1 MNALRRLIAVVVEVR
16 PDERATTLLMFMYS
30 FLAMTTYNIVQPVTR
45 SAFIADFGAGNI
57 PYVLLAAGPAVGLL
71 MHAYGRVDATLPKQ
85 WALPLLQVGL
95 AAVLAAFWLLF
106 QTGSRWVSAGFYLF
120 GLLLGTL
127 LVSQFW
133 TLAHEIY
140 DPRQARRLFGF
151 IGAGFGLGG
160 MAGAGLVIAGPAG
173 RDALLLLSAG
183 LLLATTG
190 LVVAIARRVR
200 RVHDPAVD
208 PENTQTPGIIA
219 ALRLVGASP
228 SLRQIAALIGL
239 AALGGVVVD
248 QQLNMAAEQFRG
260 GDEDAVTSFLASV
273 RLVVSASQ
281 FVLQI
286 AFVKQIYR
294 LLGLG
299 FALLMLPL
307 GLAATAVPIL
317 VSGALLAPAVATV
330 VDRSIRYSVD
340 RTTREMLFLPVP
352 SSLTRRAKP
361 LLDVTVDRL
370 ARGTGAVLMLVLI
383 QPWGL
388 GLAWPQLSIVV
399 LVMVGAWL
407 VLAARAKDRYVVAIR
422 NGLESQAV
430 DIRAVDVADLTT
442 VEALLEELAHPEERR
457 VLYAINVLE
466 SLDKQHL
473 VTPLLLHHRAPA
485 VRARALT
492 MLGGSRPEVMRR
504 WEPMVARLVNDS
516 DADVRAHAIVQL
528 ARFRGEDAARLA
540 HSLLTAQSPRAAV
553 SAAVVLASTGRA
565 QDAAVAETTLTTLA
579 ADGSDA
585 AALVRR
591 DVAAAIRQLDN
602 RTCRQ
607 LLIPLLQDTDP
618 RVAEEAMRSVRA
630 FRPFDR
636 LYVPTLTSLLGD
648 RRLKGGARDV
658 LVAYGE
664 PVVEFLGYALRDPD
678 EDVWVRRHVPATLA
692 RVPVQQS
699 MDVLVAHLDDPD
711 GFLRYKVVAAMN
723 HLHRLGPELAFSNDR
738 VEAVVLA
745 ETRRFFTHLTLRQAL
760 VDAEPAYDDTLL
772 SRVLGEKTTRAVDR
786 VYRLLALLHPWRDV
800 ESVRWTIERGG
811 ASSRGQAFEYLDN
824 VLSQRLRRVVLP
836 MLEDLPGPER
846 ARRGHELLRT
856 RARDLEETLLALIND
871 GDEIVAAA
879 AIDLVGKQRLWNLA
893 DDVEHVLAH
902 RPVDDWQVFQAAS
915 WTLASRRLTESER
928 RERWRES
935 LPAIVLADRLGGLSL
950 FRWVEVDE
958 ICRLAR
964 SGRQARHGAGDGL
977 LDEGQVPDALH
988 VLLDGTLTASTRA
1001 GRSRQLAAPALVGVA
1016 PALAGR
1022 RSRETVRAHG
1032 RAITLAIPRDELL
1045 TVLAG
1050 STGLVQ
1056 GLFRAMAES
1065 MPSVRVPRALRGTSP
1080 EQVAGFPREVSAVQ
1094 RVLALQQV
1102 PLFAHVSPDEL
1113 LQLGALTRVEP
1124 FDGGDILS
1132 RTAETPLR
1140 VILRG
1145 TLTVERPSTD
1155 DPARHAGPGDTIGV
1169 YEALAGVPRET
1180 GADHVVATETGA
1192 ALRLNRDELFDLLG
1206 QRPALLEQLFAAITT
1221 PEG

>member
-1 MNALRRLIAVVVEVR
+1 MNALRKLIAVVVEVR
-16 PDERATTLLMFMYS
+16 PDERATTILMFMYS

-120 GLLLGTL
+120 GLLLGAL

-133 TLAHEIY
+133 TLAHGIY

-160 MAGAGLVIAGPAG
+160 MAGAGLIIAGPAG
-173 RDALLLLSAG
+173 RDALLLFSAG
-183 LLLATTG
+183 SLLATTG
-190 LVVAIARRVR
+190 LVVAIARRER

-208 PENTQTPGIIA
+208 PENTRTPGVIA

-352 SSLTRRAKP
+352 SSLKRRAKP
-361 LLDVTVDRL
+361 FLDVTVDRL

-430 DIRAVDVADLTT
+430 DVRAVDVADLTT

-457 VLYAINVLE
+457 VLHAINVLE

-473 VTPLLLHHRAPA
+473 VTPLLLHHREPA

-492 MLGGSRPEVMRR
+492 MLGGSRPEVVRR

-528 ARFRGEDAARLA
+528 ARLRGEDAARLA

-692 RVPVQQS
+692 RIPVQQS

-723 HLHRLGPELAFSNDR
+723 HLHRVGPELAFSNDR

-745 ETRRFFTHLTLRQAL
+745 ETRRFFTHVTLRQAL
-760 VDAEPAYDDTLL
+760 VDAEPVYGDTLL
-772 SRVLGEKTTRAVDR
+772 SRVLGEKTARAVDR
-786 VYRLLALLHPWRDV
+786 VYRLLALLHPWRDI
-800 ESVRWTIERGG
+800 ESVRWTIERD
-811 ASSRGQAFEYLDN
+811 ASARGQAFEYLDN
-824 VLSQRLRRVVLP
+824 VLSQRVRRVVLP

-846 ARRGHELLRT
+846 ERRGHELLGT

-879 AIDLVGKQRLWNLA
+879 AVDLVGEQRLWNLA

-902 RPVDDWQVFQAAS
+902 RPVDDWHVFQAAS
-915 WTLASRRLTESER
+915 WTLASRRLTERER
-928 RERWRES
+928 RDRWRES

-950 FRWVEVDE
+950 FRRVEVDE

-964 SGRQARHGAGDGL
+964 SGRQVRHEPDDML
-977 LDEGQVPDALH
+977 LSEGQVPDALH

-1001 GRSRQLAAPALVGVA
+1001 GRSRQLASAALVGVA
-1016 PALAGR
+1016 PALQGGP
-1022 RSRETVRAHG
+1022 SRETVRAHG

-1050 STGLVQ
+1050 STSLVQ
-1056 GLFRAMAES
+1056 GLFRALAES
-1065 MPSVRVPRALRGTSP
+1065 IPNVRVPRALRGTAP
-1080 EQVAGFPREVSAVQ
+1080 EQVASFPRDASIH
-1094 RVLALQQV
+1094 RFLPVLRE
-1102 PLFAHVSPDEL
+1102 HY
-1113 LQLGALTRVEP
+1113 
-1124 FDGGDILS
+1124 
-1132 RTAETPLR
+1132 
-1140 VILRG
+1140 VILAVPFRMIE
-1145 TLTVERPSTD
+1145 TSVR
-1155 DPARHAGPGDTIGV
+1155 RHEDS
-1169 YEALAGVPRET
+1169 
-1180 GADHVVATETGA
+1180 
-1192 ALRLNRDELFDLLG
+1192 FS
-1206 QRPALLEQLFAAITT
+1206 
-1221 PEG
+1221 

>member
-16 PDERATTLLMFMYS
+16 PDERATTILMFMYS

-57 PYVLLAAGPAVGLL
+57 PYILLAAGPAVGLL
-71 MHAYGRVDATLPKQ
+71 MHAYGRLDATLPKQ
-85 WALPLLQVGL
+85 WALPLLQIGL

-173 RDALLLLSAG
+173 RDALLLFSAG
-183 LLLATTG
+183 SLLATTG
-190 LVVAIARRVR
+190 LAVAIARRER

-208 PENTQTPGIIA
+208 AENTPTPGVIA

-260 GDEDAVTSFLASV
+260 GDEAAVTSFLASV

-299 FALLMLPL
+299 FALLMLPV
-307 GLAATAVPIL
+307 GLAATALPIL

-352 SSLTRRAKP
+352 SSLKRRAKP
-361 LLDVTVDRL
+361 FLDVTVDRL

-388 GLAWPQLSIVV
+388 GLGWPQLSIVV

-407 VLAARAKDRYVVAIR
+407 VLAARAKDRYVLAIR
-422 NGLESQAV
+422 DGLESQAV
-430 DIRAVDVADLTT
+430 DVRAVDVADLTT

-457 VLYAINVLE
+457 VLHAITVLE

-473 VTPLLLHHRAPA
+473 VTPLLLHHTAPA

-492 MLGGSRPEVMRR
+492 MLGGSRPEVVRR
-504 WEPMVARLVNDS
+504 WEPMVTRLVNDS

-528 ARFRGEDAARLA
+528 ARIRGEDAASLA
-540 HSLLTAQSPRAAV
+540 HSLLAAHSPRAAV

-565 QDAAVAETTLTTLA
+565 EDAAVAETTLTTLT

-602 RTCRQ
+602 RNCRQ

-630 FRPFDR
+630 FRPFDP

-664 PVVEFLGYALRDPD
+664 PVVEFLGYALGDLD

-692 RVPVQQS
+692 RIPVQQS
-699 MDVLVAHLDDPD
+699 MDLLVAHLDDQD

-723 HLHRLGPELAFSNDR
+723 HLHRVGPELAFSNDR
-738 VEAVVLA
+738 VEAVVLT
-745 ETRRFFTHLTLRQAL
+745 ETRRFFTHITLRQAL
-760 VDAEPAYDDTLL
+760 VDAEPVYGDTLL
-772 SRVLGEKTTRAVDR
+772 SRVLGEKTARAVDR
-786 VYRLLALLHPWRDV
+786 VYRLLALLHPWRDI
-800 ESVRWTIERGG
+800 ESVRWTIERN
-811 ASSRGQAFEYLDN
+811 ASARGQAFEYLDN
-824 VLSQRLRRVVLP
+824 VLSQRVRRVVLP

-846 ARRGHELLRT
+846 ARRGHQLLGT

-879 AIDLVGKQRLWNLA
+879 AIDLVGEQRLWNLA

-964 SGRQARHGAGDGL
+964 SGRQARHGPGDTL
-977 LDEGQVPDALH
+977 LAEGQVPDALH

-1016 PALAGR
+1016 PALVGR

-1032 RAITLAIPRDELL
+1032 HAITLAIPRDELL

-1065 MPSVRVPRALRGTSP
+1065 MPSVRVPRALRGTAP
-1080 EQVAGFPREVSAVQ
+1080 KQVAGFPGEISAVQ

-1102 PLFAHVSPDEL
+1102 PLFAHVSADGL

-1124 FDGGDILS
+1124 FDGGDLLS

-1169 YEALAGVPRET
+1169 YEVLAGVPRAT

-1206 QRPALLEQLFAAITT
+1206 QRPALLEQLFAAIAT

>member
-45 SAFIADFGAGNI
+45 AAFIADFGAGNI

-71 MHAYGRVDATLPKQ
+71 MHAYGRLDARLPTQ
-85 WALPLLQVGL
+85 WALPVLQVGL
-95 AAVLAAFWLLF
+95 AAGLAAFWLLF

-173 RDALLLLSAG
+173 RDALLLFSAG
-183 LLLATTG
+183 SLLATTG
-190 LVVAIARRVR
+190 LVVAIARRER

-208 PENTQTPGIIA
+208 AEHTPTPGVIA

-228 SLRQIAALIGL
+228 SLRQIAALIAL
-239 AALGGVVVD
+239 AALGGMVVD

-260 GDEDAVTSFLASV
+260 GDEAAVTSFLASV

-299 FALLMLPL
+299 FALLMLPV
-307 GLAATAVPIL
+307 GLAATALPIL
-317 VSGALLAPAVATV
+317 VSGALLAPVVATV

-352 SSLTRRAKP
+352 SSLKRRAKP
-361 LLDVTVDRL
+361 FLDVTVDRL

-407 VLAARAKDRYVVAIR
+407 VLAARAKDRYVLAIR
-422 NGLESQAV
+422 DGLESQAV
-430 DIRAVDVADLTT
+430 DVRAVDVADLTT

-457 VLYAINVLE
+457 VLHAITVLE

-473 VTPLLLHHRAPA
+473 VTPLLLHHTAPA
-485 VRARALT
+485 VRARTLT
-492 MLGGSRPEVMRR
+492 MLGGSRPEVVRR
-504 WEPMVARLVNDS
+504 WEPMVTRLVNDS

-528 ARFRGEDAARLA
+528 ARIRGEDAARLA

-630 FRPFDR
+630 FRPFDP

-664 PVVEFLGYALRDPD
+664 PVVEFLGYALGDLD

-692 RVPVQQS
+692 RIPVQQS
-699 MDVLVAHLDDPD
+699 MDLLVAHLDDPD

-723 HLHRLGPELAFSNDR
+723 HLHRVGPELAFSNDR
-738 VEAVVLA
+738 VEAVVLT
-745 ETRRFFTHLTLRQAL
+745 ETRRFFTHITLRQAL
-760 VDAEPAYDDTLL
+760 VDAEPVYSDTLL
-772 SRVLGEKTTRAVDR
+772 SRVLGEKTARAVDR
-786 VYRLLALLHPWRDV
+786 VYRLLALLHPWRDI
-800 ESVRWTIERGG
+800 ESVRWTIERN
-811 ASSRGQAFEYLDN
+811 ASARGQAFEYLDN
-824 VLSQRLRRVVLP
+824 VLSQRVRRVVLP

-846 ARRGHELLRT
+846 ARRGHRLLGT

-879 AIDLVGKQRLWNLA
+879 AIDLVGAQRLWNLA

-977 LDEGQVPDALH
+977 LDEGPGPRRVACAPGRYADRVHAC
-988 VLLDGTLTASTRA
+988 RA
-1001 GRSRQLAAPALVGVA
+1001 VAA
-1016 PALAGR
+1016 AGSARPR
-1022 RSRETVRAHG
+1022 RG
-1032 RAITLAIPRDELL
+1032 RAR
-1045 TVLAG
+1045 VG
-1050 STGLVQ
+1050 G
-1056 GLFRAMAES
+1056 
-1065 MPSVRVPRALRGTSP
+1065 PSQS
-1080 EQVAGFPREVSAVQ
+1080 
-1094 RVLALQQV
+1094 
-1102 PLFAHVSPDEL
+1102 
-1113 LQLGALTRVEP
+1113 
-1124 FDGGDILS
+1124 
-1132 RTAETPLR
+1132 
-1140 VILRG
+1140 
-1145 TLTVERPSTD
+1145 
-1155 DPARHAGPGDTIGV
+1155 
-1169 YEALAGVPRET
+1169 
-1180 GADHVVATETGA
+1180 
-1192 ALRLNRDELFDLLG
+1192 
-1206 QRPALLEQLFAAITT
+1206 
-1221 PEG
+1221 

>member
-16 PDERATTLLMFMYS
+16 PDERATTILMFMYS

-45 SAFIADFGAGNI
+45 SAFIADFEAGNI
-57 PYVLLAAGPAVGLL
+57 PYVLLAAGPSVGLL
-71 MHAYGRVDATLPKQ
+71 MHAYGRVDATLPRQ

-106 QTGSRWVSAGFYLF
+106 QTGSRWVSAGFYVF

-173 RDALLLLSAG
+173 RDALLLFSAG
-183 LLLATTG
+183 SLLATTG
-190 LVVAIARRVR
+190 LAVAIARRER
-200 RVHDPAVD
+200 RVHDPAMD
-208 PENTQTPGIIA
+208 PESTQAFGVIA
-219 ALRLVGASP
+219 TLRLVGASP

-239 AALGGVVVD
+239 AALGGVVID

-352 SSLTRRAKP
+352 SSLKRRAKP
-361 LLDVTVDRL
+361 FLDVTVDRL
-370 ARGTGAVLMLVLI
+370 ARGAAAVLMLVLI

-388 GLAWPQLSIVV
+388 GLGWPQLSIVV
-399 LVMVGAWL
+399 LVLVGAWL
-407 VLAARAKDRYVVAIR
+407 VLAARAKDRYVLAIR
-422 NGLESQAV
+422 DGLESQAV
-430 DIRAVDVADLTT
+430 DVRAVDVADLTT

-457 VLYAINVLE
+457 VLHAIDVLE

-473 VTPLLLHHRAPA
+473 VTPLLLHHTAPA

-492 MLGGSRPEVMRR
+492 MLGGSRPEVVRR
-504 WEPMVARLVNDS
+504 WEPMVTQLVNDS

-528 ARFRGEDAARLA
+528 ARLRGEDAASLA
-540 HSLLTAQSPRAAV
+540 HSLLTEHAPHAAV

-565 QDAAVAETTLTTLA
+565 EDAAVAETTLATLA

-630 FRPFDR
+630 FRPFDP
-636 LYVPTLTSLLGD
+636 LYVPTLTSLLGE

-692 RVPVQQS
+692 RIPVQQS

-760 VDAEPAYDDTLL
+760 VDAEPAYDGTLL

-800 ESVRWTIERGG
+800 ESARWTIERGG
-811 ASSRGQAFEYLDN
+811 AFEYLDN

-846 ARRGHELLRT
+846 ARRGHAELGT
-856 RARDLEETLLALIND
+856 RPRDLEETLLALIND

-879 AIDLVGKQRLWNLA
+879 AIDLVGEQRLWNLA

-964 SGRQARHGAGDGL
+964 SGRQARYGPGDGL

-1001 GRSRQLAAPALVGVA
+1001 GRSRQLAAPTLVGVA
-1016 PALAGR
+1016 AALVGR

-1065 MPSVRVPRALRGTSP
+1065 MPSVRVPRALRGTAP
-1080 EQVAGFPREVSAVQ
+1080 EQVAGFPSEVSAVQ

-1102 PLFAHVSPDEL
+1102 PLFAHVSADGL

-1206 QRPALLEQLFAAITT
+1206 QRPALLEQLFAAIAT

>member
-1 MNALRRLIAVVVEVR
+1 MLRNLIAVVVEVR
-16 PDERATTLLMFMYS
+16 PDERATTILMFTYS

-45 SAFIADFGAGNI
+45 AAFIADFGAGNI

-71 MHAYGRVDATLPKQ
+71 MHAYGRVAATLPKQ

-173 RDALLLLSAG
+173 RDALLLFSAG
-183 LLLATTG
+183 SLLATTG
-190 LVVAIARRVR
+190 IVVAIARRER
-200 RVHDPAVD
+200 RVQEPDVD
-208 PENTQTPGIIA
+208 AEHTQALGVVA
-219 ALRLVGASP
+219 ALRLIGASP

-260 GDEDAVTSFLASV
+260 GDEAAVTSFLASV

-299 FALLMLPL
+299 FALLMLPV
-307 GLAATAVPIL
+307 GLAATALPIL

-352 SSLTRRAKP
+352 SSLKRRAKP
-361 LLDVTVDRL
+361 FLDVTVDRL
-370 ARGTGAVLMLVLI
+370 ARGIGAVLMLVLI

-388 GLAWPQLSIVV
+388 GLGWPQLSIVV

-407 VLAARAKDRYVVAIR
+407 VLAARAKDRYVLAIR
-422 NGLESQAV
+422 DGLESQAV
-430 DIRAVDVADLTT
+430 DVRAVDVADLTT

-457 VLYAINVLE
+457 VLHAITVLE

-473 VTPLLLHHRAPA
+473 VTPLLLHHTAPT
-485 VRARALT
+485 VRARAWT
-492 MLGGSRPEVMRR
+492 MLGGSRPEVLRR
-504 WEPMVARLVNDS
+504 WEPMVTRLVNDS

-528 ARFRGEDAARLA
+528 ARLRGEDAASLA
-540 HSLLTAQSPRAAV
+540 HSLLTAHSPRAAV

-565 QDAAVAETTLTTLA
+565 EDAEVAETTLTTLA

-591 DVAAAIRQLDN
+591 DVATAIRQLDS

-630 FRPFDR
+630 FRPFDP

-664 PVVEFLGYALRDPD
+664 PVVEFLGYALGDLD

-692 RVPVQQS
+692 RIPVQQS
-699 MDVLVAHLDDPD
+699 MDLLVGHLDDQD
-711 GFLRYKVVAAMN
+711 GFLRYKVVAALN
-723 HLHRLGPELAFSNDR
+723 HLHRVGPELAFSNDR
-738 VEAVVLA
+738 VEAVVLT
-745 ETRRFFTHLTLRQAL
+745 ETRRFFAHITLRQAL
-760 VDAEPAYDDTLL
+760 VDAEPVYSDTLL
-772 SRVLGEKTTRAVDR
+772 SRVLGEKTARAVDR
-786 VYRLLALLHPWRDV
+786 VYRLLALLHPWRDI
-800 ESVRWTIERGG
+800 ESVRWTIERN
-811 ASSRGQAFEYLDN
+811 ASARGQAFEYLDN
-824 VLSQRLRRVVLP
+824 VLSQRVRRVVLP

-846 ARRGHELLRT
+846 ARRGHELLGT

-879 AIDLVGKQRLWNLA
+879 AIDLVGGQQLWNLA

-958 ICRLAR
+958 ICRLTR
-964 SGRQARHGAGDGL
+964 SGRQARHEPGDAL
-977 LDEGQVPDALH
+977 LAEGQVPDALH
-988 VLLDGTLTASTRA
+988 VLLEGTLTASTRA

-1016 PALAGR
+1016 PALVGR

-1032 RAITLAIPRDELL
+1032 RAITLAIRRDELL

-1065 MPSVRVPRALRGTSP
+1065 MPSVRVPRALRGTAP
-1080 EQVAGFPREVSAVQ
+1080 TQVAGFPREVSAVQ

-1102 PLFAHVSPDEL
+1102 PLFAHVSADGL
-1113 LQLGALTRVEP
+1113 LQLGALTRIEP

-1169 YEALAGVPRET
+1169 YEALAGVPRAT

-1206 QRPALLEQLFAAITT
+1206 QRPALLEQLFAAIAT

>member
-1 MNALRRLIAVVVEVR
+1 MLRNLIAVVVEVR
-16 PDERATTLLMFMYS
+16 PDERATTILMFTYS

-45 SAFIADFGAGNI
+45 AAFIADFGAGNI

-120 GLLLGTL
+120 GLLLGAL

-173 RDALLLLSAG
+173 RDALLLFSAG
-183 LLLATTG
+183 SLLATTG
-190 LVVAIARRVR
+190 LVVAIARRER
-200 RVHDPAVD
+200 RVHDPAVNLD
-208 PENTQTPGIIA
+208 AEHTETPGIIA
-219 ALRLVGASP
+219 ALRLIGASP

-260 GDEDAVTSFLASV
+260 GDEAAVTSFLASV

-299 FALLMLPL
+299 FALLMLPV
-307 GLAATAVPIL
+307 GLAATALPIL

-352 SSLTRRAKP
+352 SSLKRRAKP
-361 LLDVTVDRL
+361 FLDVTVDRL
-370 ARGTGAVLMLVLI
+370 ARGIGAVLMLVLI

-388 GLAWPQLSIVV
+388 GLGWPQLSIVV
-399 LVMVGAWL
+399 LAMVGAWL
-407 VLAARAKDRYVVAIR
+407 VLAARAKDRYVLAIR
-422 NGLESQAV
+422 DGLESQAV
-430 DIRAVDVADLTT
+430 DVRAVDVADLTT

-457 VLYAINVLE
+457 VLHAINVLE

-473 VTPLLLHHRAPA
+473 VTPLLLHHTAPT

-492 MLGGSRPEVMRR
+492 MLGGSRPEVLRR
-504 WEPMVARLVNDS
+504 WEPMVTRLVNDS

-528 ARFRGEDAARLA
+528 ARLRGEDAASLA
-540 HSLLTAQSPRAAV
+540 HSLLTAHSPRAAV
-553 SAAVVLASTGRA
+553 SAAVVLASTGRVE
-565 QDAAVAETTLTTLA
+565 DAAVAETTLTTLA

-585 AALVRR
+585 AAPVRR
-591 DVAAAIRQLDN
+591 DVATAIRQLDS
-602 RTCRQ
+602 RSCRQ

-630 FRPFDR
+630 FRPFDP

-664 PVVEFLGYALRDPD
+664 PVVEFLGYALGDLD

-692 RVPVQQS
+692 RIPVQQS
-699 MDVLVAHLDDPD
+699 MDLLVGHLDDQD

-723 HLHRLGPELAFSNDR
+723 HLHRVGPELAFSNDR
-738 VEAVVLA
+738 VEAVVLT
-745 ETRRFFTHLTLRQAL
+745 ETRRFFAHITLRQAL
-760 VDAEPAYDDTLL
+760 VDAEPVYSDTLL
-772 SRVLGEKTTRAVDR
+772 SRVLGEKTARAVDR
-786 VYRLLALLHPWRDV
+786 VYRLLALLHPWRDI
-800 ESVRWTIERGG
+800 ESVRWTIERN
-811 ASSRGQAFEYLDN
+811 ASARGQAFEYLDN
-824 VLSQRLRRVVLP
+824 VLSQRVRRVVLP
-836 MLEDLPGPER
+836 MMEDLPGPER
-846 ARRGHELLRT
+846 ARRGHELLGT

-879 AIDLVGKQRLWNLA
+879 AIDLVGAQRLWNLA

-915 WTLASRRLTESER
+915 WTLASRRLTVSER
-928 RERWRES
+928 REQWRES
-935 LPAIVLADRLGGLSL
+935 LPAIVLADRLGELSL

-964 SGRQARHGAGDGL
+964 SGRQARHEPGDAL
-977 LDEGQVPDALH
+977 LAEGQFPDALH

-1001 GRSRQLAAPALVGVA
+1001 GRSRQLAAPALVGIA
-1016 PALAGR
+1016 PALVGR

-1032 RAITLAIPRDELL
+1032 HAITLAIPRDELL

-1065 MPSVRVPRALRGTSP
+1065 MPSVRVPRALRGTAP
-1080 EQVAGFPREVSAVQ
+1080 EQVAGFPSEVSAVQ

-1102 PLFAHVSPDEL
+1102 PLFAHVSADGL

-1124 FDGGDILS
+1124 FEGGDILS

-1155 DPARHAGPGDTIGV
+1155 DPARHAGPGDTTGV
-1169 YEALAGVPRET
+1169 YEVLAGVPRAT

-1206 QRPALLEQLFAAITT
+1206 QRPALLEQLFAAIAT